1 MSNFFINGR
10 YFRWILFSN
19 VGVFLFLQ
27 VALLILFFLKNDA
40 LVQEI
45 EQGWFLSSYSNP
57 GELLRR
63 PWTVLTH
70 MFTHVQFLH
79 FLFNMMVLFF
89 SGQLFQHHFG
99 DRRLPDVYLL
109 GGLSGF
115 LFFFLA
121 YNIFPVF
128 NSVSSVVMGASASVM
143 AVLTASAV
151 KDPKMKVRLIG
162 VFEVEIIWVALALV
176 AMDLISIRGG
186 QNSGGHIGHIGGA
199 IFGFIYT
206 RYIFRSGKNMG
217 WIDSLIGA
225 ISRLLKRNPKMKTV
239 HRRPVS
245 DEEFNTRRKENQKR
259 VDLILDKISR
269 GGYDSL
275 TKEEKEFLFRNSQK

>member
-45 EQGWFLSSYSNP
+45 EQGWFLSSYSSP

-121 YNIFPVF
+121 YNIFP
-128 NSVSSVVMGASASVM
+128 
-143 AVLTASAV
+143 
-151 KDPKMKVRLIG
+151 
-162 VFEVEIIWVALALV
+162 
-176 AMDLISIRGG
+176 
-186 QNSGGHIGHIGGA
+186 
-199 IFGFIYT
+199 
-206 RYIFRSGKNMG
+206 
-217 WIDSLIGA
+217 
-225 ISRLLKRNPKMKTV
+225 
-239 HRRPVS
+239 
-245 DEEFNTRRKENQKR
+245 
-259 VDLILDKISR
+259 
-269 GGYDSL
+269 
-275 TKEEKEFLFRNSQK
+275 